1 MMFKIN
7 SIGVVG
13 LGFVGTAVKNGFE
26 KKVNVETYD
35 KYSEDKSTCIS
46 LEELVSKTKILFL
59 CLPTPMSPD
68 GSCDLSIIRETVLKI
83 DELATKEHVVVI
95 KSTILPGTTSDLN
108 QICAKIQVVF
118 NPEFLTE
125 ANYIEDFKNQTR
137 IVLGGPRP
145 GTTIVKTLY
154 KKVFEETPIIKTG
167 STTAEFVKYFLN
179 CFLATKVSFA
189 NEFKQVCDRLNVDFD
204 KVVEYAL
211 YDKRLGNTHFSVPG
225 PDGKLGFGGSCFP
238 KDLNAFINLAERL
251 DIDSMVLSSVWRK
264 NLELRPEKDW
274 EKLLGR
280 AVNFAKKEN

>member
-1 MMFKIN
+1 MFRID
-7 SIGVVG
+7 SIGIIG
-13 LGFVGTAVKNGFE
+13 QGFVGTAVRTGFAG
-26 KKVNVETYD
+26 KIGIETYD
-35 KYSEDKSTCIS
+35 KYATERSTCKS
-46 LEELVSKTKILFL
+46 LEEVVNKTKIIFV
-59 CLPTPMSPD
+59 CLPTPMNYD
-68 GSCDLSIIRETVLKI
+68 GTCDLSIIKDTVLKI
-83 DELATKEHVVVI
+83 DECATNKHIVVI
-95 KSTILPGTTSDLN
+95 KSTVLPGTTEKLN
-108 QICAKIQVVF
+108 KICTKIQVVF

-125 ANYIEDFKNQTR
+125 ANYIDDFKNQTR

-145 GTTIVKTLY
+145 ASTIVKTLY

-189 NEFKQVCDRLNVDFD
+189 NEFKQVCDGMAVDFD

-211 YDKRLGNTHFSVPG
+211 YDKRVGRSHFSVPG

-238 KDLNAFINLAERL
+238 KDLNAFINLAKDL
-251 DIDSMVLSSVWRK
+251 DVNPLILSSVWDK
-264 NLELRPEKDW
+264 NSELRPEKDW

>member
-1 MMFKIN
+1 MFKIN
-7 SIGVVG
+7 SIGVIG

-35 KYSEDKSTCIS
+35 KYSEDKSTCTG

-59 CLPTPMSPD
+59 CLPTPMNPD

-83 DELATKEHVVVI
+83 DELATKEHVAVI
-95 KSTILPGTTSDLN
+95 KSTVLPGTTSDLN
-108 QICAKIQVVF
+108 QVCAKIQVVF

-145 GTTIVKTLY
+145 GTTVVKTLY

-189 NEFKQVCDRLNVDFD
+189 NEFKQVCDRMNVDFD

-211 YDKRLGNTHFSVPG
+211 YDKRVGNTHFSVPG
-225 PDGKLGFGGSCFP
+225 PDGQPGFGGSCFP

-251 DIDSMVLSSVWRK
+251 DVNSMVLSSVWKK

-280 AVNFAKKEN
+280 AVNFAKKEK

>member
-1 MMFKIN
+1 MFKIN

-59 CLPTPMSPD
+59 CLPTPMNPD
-68 GSCDLSIIRETVLKI
+68 GSCDLSIIKETVLKI

-108 QICAKIQVVF
+108 QVCAKIQVVF

-125 ANYIEDFKNQTR
+125 VNYIEDFKNQTR

-145 GTTIVKTLY
+145 GTTVVKTLY

-189 NEFKQVCDRLNVDFD
+189 NEFKQVCDRMNVDFD

-211 YDKRLGNTHFSVPG
+211 YDKRVGNTHFSVPG
-225 PDGKLGFGGSCFP
+225 PDGQPGFGGSCFP

-251 DIDSMVLSSVWRK
+251 DVNSMVLSSVWKK

-280 AVNFAKKEN
+280 AVNFAKKEK